1 MKGYIMTIRKN
12 FLFEEKM
19 ADALEKMA
27 KEEGKTQTQITQ
39 EALEIY
45 MSEKKR
51 EKRLEALEALKGSL
65 SGMIGDI
72 NLKEIRLERALHRAK

>member
-1 MKGYIMTIRKN
+1 MTIRKN

-51 EKRLEALEALKGSL
+51 EKRLKALE
-65 SGMIGDI
+65 
-72 NLKEIRLERALHRAK
+72 

>member
-1 MKGYIMTIRKN
+1 MTIRKN

-45 MSEKKR
+45 MREKKR
-51 EKRLEALEALKGSL
+51 EKRLKALEQLKGSL
-65 SGMIGDI
+65 TGMIGDI
-72 NLKEIRLERALHRAK
+72 DLKEIRLERALHRAK

>member
-1 MKGYIMTIRKN
+1 MTIRKN
-12 FLFEEKM
+12 FLFEQKM

-51 EKRLEALEALKGSL
+51 EKRLKALEQLKGCAT
-65 SGMIGDI
+65 GMLGDI
-72 NLKEIRLERALHRAK
+72 DLKEVRLERALRRAK

>member
-1 MKGYIMTIRKN
+1 MTIRKN

-45 MSEKKR
+45 MREKKR
-51 EKRLEALEALKGSL
+51 AKRLEALEALKGSL

-72 NLKEIRLERALHRAK
+72 DLKEVRLERALRRAK